1 MKVKMKSKILFFFF
15 LVNAVNYPQQNTFNK
30 EVELQKFV
38 ERGGKVEELSPN
50 SYTLTYTDGTQR
62 VFNLNPGTNQR
73 TYSEEFDTTIINV
86 WEIDTTLYAH
96 KFRFWQRVNLANSYE
111 ATVPIEDINQNGQI
125 ELYGRTRITFPIGGQ
140 VDILE
145 QNNNG
150 TFSKIYSYDSTSIF
164 VQGVGD
170 VNSDGIKEV
179 HLRTTDTLNG
189 KFYKIDTLSG
199 LPTSFYFI
207 FYYYPNQIG
216 YETFGDFDKNGL
228 TDCAFVDAS
237 NPSRIIIS
245 EFRQGINNFTTMF
258 NMPTEGD
265 SPSGFAIG
273 DFDMDNKTE
282 LVVSTLLQ
290 NVYVIEVEDSNY
302 YSVVWQGVI
311 PTYNP
316 YMKTSTN
323 DIDGNGK
330 PEFWI
335 GGQSFIDGIS
345 TFWCYESDGN
355 NSYIPVAGIELRYL
369 VSLFSYHLQAVDIDN
384 DEKEELVINIGDNL
398 FILKFT
404 GKPNRHS
411 YSIYYAKI
419 GDATQPGALFL
430 PSTIYDLN
438 NDGKKDILLS
448 MNNYPQPDFSYILV
462 QDTVTSIEQNDLE
475 MQYNFNLSQNYPNP
489 FNPSTQFKVS
499 VKEPSNIKLVVYD
512 ILGKVIK
519 LLLNDNLPTGEFTIQ
534 WDGKDNE
541 GKDLTG
547 GVYFI
552 QMIVGNYHKTIKTI
566 LLK

>member
-245 EFRQGINNFTTMF
+245 EFRQGVNNFTTMF

-448 MNNYPQPDFSYILV
+448 MDDYPQPDFSYMPLFEV
-462 QDTVTSIEQNDLE
+462 R
-475 MQYNFNLSQNYPNP
+475 
-489 FNPSTQFKVS
+489 
-499 VKEPSNIKLVVYD
+499 
-512 ILGKVIK
+512 
-519 LLLNDNLPTGEFTIQ
+519 
-534 WDGKDNE
+534 
-541 GKDLTG
+541 
-547 GVYFI
+547 
-552 QMIVGNYHKTIKTI
+552 
-566 LLK
+566 